1 MFIPSRKPRAWTEP
15 SIQTGDDVLNLA
27 FPTRDDSHVS
37 RRRKSNF
44 FRCGQGF
51 TLIELMIVISI
62 IIILIGMAA
71 GMYGRS
77 IQHAREAVLKKDLMT
92 MREAIDSYT
101 LDKQQAPQ
109 ALEDLVQGGYLRQV
123 PIDPITQQ
131 NDWVLHTS
139 DTVLTPEQT
148 GTGVDDVH
156 AGTDAISSDGTP
168 YSSW

>member
-1 MFIPSRKPRAWTEP
+1 MFIPSRNPRVWTEP
-15 SIQTGDDVLNLA
+15 SIQTGDGVLDLA
-27 FPTRDDSHVS
+27 FQTRDDCHVS

>member
-1 MFIPSRKPRAWTEP
+1 M
-15 SIQTGDDVLNLA
+15 
-27 FPTRDDSHVS
+27 
-37 RRRKSNF
+37 
-44 FRCGQGF
+44 
-51 TLIELMIVISI
+51 IELMIVISI

-71 GMYGRS
+71 GLYGRS

-109 ALEDLVQGGYLRQV
+109 TLEDLVQGGYLRQV
-123 PIDPITQQ
+123 PVDPITQQ

-139 DTVLTPEQT
+139 ETVLTPEQT
-148 GTGVDDVH
+148 GTGIDDVH
-156 AGTDAISSDGTP
+156 AGAEAISSDGTP

>member
-1 MFIPSRKPRAWTEP
+1 M
-15 SIQTGDDVLNLA
+15 LN
-27 FPTRDDSHVS
+27 FPFATRDDQVASQ
-37 RRRKSNF
+37 RARLKSL
-44 FRCGQGF
+44 RPDCGF

-71 GMYGRS
+71 GLYGRS
-77 IQHAREAVLKKDLMT
+77 ILHAREAVLKKDLMT

-109 ALEDLVQGGYLRQV
+109 TLEDLVQGGYLRQV

-139 DTVLTPEQT
+139 DTVMTPEQT
-148 GTGVDDVH
+148 GTGIDDVH
-156 AGTDAISSDGTP
+156 AGTDTISSDGTP

>member
-1 MFIPSRKPRAWTEP
+1 VNDVLTLPFPSRADRR
-15 SIQTGDDVLNLA
+15 GL
-27 FPTRDDSHVS
+27 
-37 RRRKSNF
+37 RRRGPNSL
-44 FRCGQGF
+44 RGGQGF

-77 IQHAREAVLKKDLMT
+77 ILHAREAVLKKDLMT

-109 ALEDLVQGGYLRQV
+109 TLEDLVQGGYLRQV

-131 NDWVLHTS
+131 SDWVLHTS

-148 GTGVDDVH
+148 GTGIDDVH
-156 AGTDAISSDGTP
+156 AGTEAISSDGTP